1 MNKRTYDIYTTDGT
15 YLQTVPTMA
24 EARAQ
29 ARYYFEYNA
38 HNENYPDIVIR
49 RDGREVKQFHM
60 YDFPE
65 IW

>member
-1 MNKRTYDIYTTDGT
+1 MKAQYDIFTTDGT

-38 HNENYPDIVIR
+38 HNEDYPDIVVKR
-49 RDGREVKQFHM
+49 GGHEVERFHM

>member
-38 HNENYPDIVIR
+38 HNEDYPDIVVKR
-49 RDGREVKQFHM
+49 GGHEVERFHM